1 MQKFINS
8 PDTLTAEMLQGLAL
22 AHSEIVALEL
32 GGKLVVNK
40 KLAEADRV
48 TVVTLGASGHEPA
61 ICGFVGEGMVD
72 VAVVGDVFAAPGPQA
87 CIEAVK
93 LADKGHGV
101 LLVVLNHAGDTLAAN
116 LAMKQ
121 AEKLGLNVAKIV
133 VQEDIANASR
143 EEVQN
148 RRGMVGCVPLYKI
161 AGAAAQ
167 AGKSLEEVAAIAQNF
182 ADNMATLA
190 VAVSG
195 ATNPATGMEIAQ
207 VGAGCMEVGVGLH
220 GEKGKAK
227 PLQTAEETAKLMLDA
242 LLEDLNVLEEEK
254 LLVIVSGSGA
264 TSLMEQLIVF
274 RNCYAYLNE
283 KNIEVVASH
292 VGELMTVQEM
302 AGFEICLARM
312 NEELLDYWNATCYT
326 PYFKK

>member
-101 LLVVLNHAGDTLAAN
+101 LLVVLNHAGDTLAAS

-121 AEKLGLNVAKIV
+121 AEKFGLNVAKIV

-167 AGKSLEEVAAIAQNF
+167 VGKSLEEVAAIAQNF

-207 VGAGCMEVGVGLH
+207 VGAGCMEIGVGLH